1 MSNNRTPLPPPPDRR
16 EQFEV
21 VLMRDG
27 ASIATA
33 LPPDYYRL
41 PVVAEN
47 TIRARLSAE
56 AVIPGWRAL
65 ACVRPGEVTPEE
77 LEARRRQ
84 VEALVDPRERL
95 DPRERVLPSWPV

>member
-1 MSNNRTPLPPPPDRR
+1 MSRKGAPIPPPPGRG

-21 VLMRDG
+21 VLSREG

-33 LPPDYYRL
+33 LPHDYYRL
-41 PVVAEN
+41 AVVAEN
-47 TIRARLSAE
+47 TIRARLIAE
-56 AVIPGWRAL
+56 EAIPGWRAI
-65 ACVRPGEVTPEE
+65 ACVRPGEQTPEE